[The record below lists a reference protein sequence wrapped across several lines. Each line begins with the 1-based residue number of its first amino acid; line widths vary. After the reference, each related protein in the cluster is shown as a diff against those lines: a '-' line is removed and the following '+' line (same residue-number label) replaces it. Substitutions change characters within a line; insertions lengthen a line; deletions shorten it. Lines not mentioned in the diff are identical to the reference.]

1 MIWRFRL
8 WLLEDPI
15 SGGRHKVI
23 GSEDLYTS
31 SDKYHCK
38 SPPKAVGTA
47 FAIDRAKDLNLS
59 ESKLDNSSIVICSF
73 GDASANHATALSAFN
88 TACWISAKAGMCQ
101 LFSYARIMGQV
112 YQFPLKKNGLKKLF
126 K

>member
-1 MIWRFRL
+1 MALSFMASS
-8 WLLEDPI
+8 EDPI

-23 GSEDLYTS
+23 GSEDLLIPPQTS
-31 SDKYHCK
+31 TIASHL
-38 SPPKAVGTA
+38 PKAVGTA

-88 TACWISAKAGMCQ
+88 TACWIRTSLGIT
-101 LFSYARIMGQV
+101 LFYR
-112 YQFPLKKNGLKKLF
+112 KK
-126 K
+126 